1 MATDLVIQRRGQVIF
16 PSSALDLQSLE
27 KLPQREDLAA
37 KIWKPR
43 ALPLQRFY
51 RGLVSL
57 VAEAVGERP
66 DELHVRLKIRASLI
80 SQVVALDGRFHLVV
94 KSTAF
99 DDMDEIEF
107 RDYVRF
113 AIDVITME
121 ILPGH
126 RETELIKNVKH
137 MIGIEA
143 PRELGYHVKE

>member
-16 PSSALDLQSLE
+16 PSSAFDLQSLE
-27 KLPQREDLAA
+27 KLPQRQDLAC

-51 RGLVSL
+51 RGLVSI
-57 VAEAVGERP
+57 VANAIGEQP
-66 DELHVRLKIRASLI
+66 DELHIRLKIRAALI
-80 SQVVALDGRFHLVV
+80 QAVHLEAGKHVFV
-94 KSTAF
+94 LKSTAF
-99 DDMDEIEF
+99 DEMDEMEF